1 MPKRDDSPENIS
13 IITSQSR
20 PCLPSADMNKRF
32 LGRTSVLWSQMHGL
46 NICGEGLTV
55 VSYTKSLKSKWMGGQ
70 GISIIGKATGDDAF
84 SFL

>member
-1 MPKRDDSPENIS
+1 M
-13 IITSQSR
+13 
-20 PCLPSADMNKRF
+20 
-32 LGRTSVLWSQMHGL
+32 LWSRMHGL